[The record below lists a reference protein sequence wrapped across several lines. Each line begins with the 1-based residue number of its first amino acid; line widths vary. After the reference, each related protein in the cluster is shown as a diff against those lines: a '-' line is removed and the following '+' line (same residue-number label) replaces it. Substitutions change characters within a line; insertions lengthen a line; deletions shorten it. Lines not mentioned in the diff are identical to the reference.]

1 MTTTQAGDRAE
12 YEALLGGYK
21 TAILTTHGPD
31 GHYHSRPM
39 AMQEQH
45 EAGAELWFATSR
57 ATAKVHEIETDAQV
71 SLAFH
76 SGERDPAYL
85 SISGRA
91 EIVQDRLLIHR
102 MWSPGWKAWF
112 PEGPDQEDL
121 VLLRV
126 RVEHAEWMK
135 PEGGKAQVLY
145 TMAKQAVTGRRE
157 DVSEKNELDLR

>member
-1 MTTTQAGDRAE
+1 MTTTQAGDRSE
-12 YEALLGGYK
+12 YEELLGGYK

-45 EAGAELWFATSR
+45 GGGQELWFATSKQ
-57 ATAKVHEIETDAQV
+57 TAKIHEIESDAQV
-71 SLAFH
+71 SLSFH
-76 SGERDPAYL
+76 SGERDAAYL

-91 EIVQDRLLIHR
+91 DVVEDRLLIHR

-112 PEGPDQEDL
+112 PDGPDQEDL

-126 RVEHAEWMK
+126 RAEHVEWMK
-135 PEGGKAQVLY
+135 PEGGTARVLY
-145 TMAKQAVTGRRE
+145 TMAKQAFTGRRDE
-157 DVSEKNELDLR
+157 PSQKNELDLR